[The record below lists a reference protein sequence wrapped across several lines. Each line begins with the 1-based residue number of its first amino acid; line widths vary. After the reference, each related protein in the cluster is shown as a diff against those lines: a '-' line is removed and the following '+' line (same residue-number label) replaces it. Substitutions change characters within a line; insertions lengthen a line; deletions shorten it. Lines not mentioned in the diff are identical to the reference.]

1 MNCEGCGVAL
11 QETEANNHQGK
22 ILCED
27 CYFDIL
33 DPPRVCDPIAL
44 GSTQSIRK
52 ELEQKGLVG
61 LTELQKQIFAIVVR
75 EGTISREELAKAANI
90 SVKELE
96 RQFVVL
102 RHCLLLRAFKENG
115 TYYVTEYSRK

>member
-1 MNCEGCGVAL
+1 VNCEGCGVVL
-11 QETEANNHQGK
+11 QEAEVNNHQGK

-27 CYFDIL
+27 CYFDSI

-44 GSTQSIRK
+44 SSTQSIRR
-52 ELEQKGLVG
+52 ELEQKGLSG
-61 LTELQKQIFAIVVR
+61 LTELQKQIFAIVVNKGR
-75 EGTISREELAKAANI
+75 ISREELAKAANI

-102 RHCLLLRAFKENG
+102 RHCELLRAFKENG
-115 TYYVTEYSRK
+115 IYYVTEYLRK

>member
-1 MNCEGCGVAL
+1 VNCEGCGIVL
-11 QETEANNHQGK
+11 QESEANNHQGK

-27 CYFDIL
+27 CYFNL
-33 DPPRVCDPIAL
+33 LYPPKVCDPIAT

-52 ELEQKGLVG
+52 QLEQTGTEG
-61 LTELQKQIFAIVVR
+61 LTELQKQIFAIAVEKV
-75 EGTISREELAKAANI
+75 TISWEDLAKTAKI

-96 RQFVVL
+96 REFLVL

-115 TYYVTEYSRK
+115 IIYVAEYSRK